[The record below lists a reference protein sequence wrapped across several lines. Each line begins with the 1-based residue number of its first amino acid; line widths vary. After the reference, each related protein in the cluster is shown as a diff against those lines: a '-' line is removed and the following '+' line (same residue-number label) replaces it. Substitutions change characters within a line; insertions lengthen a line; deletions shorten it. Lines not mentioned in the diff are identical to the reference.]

1 MTKTMSTV
9 FAGAVLTSVFFPLT
23 SIAACLGGQG
33 NQDTINYQ
41 FRKEQA
47 ARQGPEMLNKLINA
61 LDTVLISKGDDPGF
75 SNAIQFAIDR
85 QYDQNNMNIVLENNP
100 PLTNAAAFRERWKF
114 LAGQYVYRK
123 RNITDWVVTNY
134 VEEGPDCLREISMYG
149 VGMSFGV
156 FKPGATI
163 LGSHTSR
170 AWADFDRFTATFK
183 ERATGDWRIKEVVQI
198 TEGSYALP
206 DPDTS
211 LEGLYPGRSPLTP
224 GAKAV
229 LDLSDP
235 AAGLSK

>member
-9 FAGAVLTSVFFPLT
+9 LAGAVLSATLLPLT
-23 SIAACLGGQG
+23 SIANCLGGQG
-33 NQDTINYQ
+33 TPDTINYQ

-47 ARQGPEMLNKLINA
+47 ARQGPEMLSKLINA
-61 LDTVLISKGDDPGF
+61 LDTVLISGGNDSAF

-85 QYDQNNMNIVLENNP
+85 QYDQNNMSIVLENNA
-100 PLTNAAAFRERWKF
+100 PLTNAADFRARWKF

-134 VEEGPDCLREISMYG
+134 AEEGPDCLREISMYG

-156 FKPGATI
+156 FKPGTAI
-163 LGSHTSR
+163 LGAHTSR

-183 ERATGDWRIKEVVQI
+183 EKATGDWRIKEVVQI

-206 DPDTS
+206 DPDTT
-211 LEGLYPGRSPLTP
+211 LQGLFPGRSPLTT

-229 LDLSDP
+229 LDLSASD
-235 AAGLSK
+235 AGLSK

>member
-9 FAGAVLTSVFFPLT
+9 LAGAVLSATLLPLT
-23 SIAACLGGQG
+23 SIANCLGGQG
-33 NQDTINYQ
+33 TPDTINYQ

-47 ARQGPEMLNKLINA
+47 ARQGPEMLSKLINA
-61 LDTVLISKGDDPGF
+61 LDTVLISGGNDPAF

-85 QYDQNNMNIVLENNP
+85 QYDQNNMNIVLENNA
-100 PLTNAAAFRERWKF
+100 PLTNAADFRARWKF

-156 FKPGATI
+156 FKPGSAI
-163 LGSHTSR
+163 LGAHTSR

-206 DPDTS
+206 DPDTT
-211 LEGLYPGRSPLTP
+211 LQGLFPGRSPLTT

-229 LDLSDP
+229 LDLSASD
-235 AAGLSK
+235 AGLSK